1 MLFSFQQTVSAGVSY
16 EGKGRLH
23 FIDEKA
29 KVNANY
35 YVENLL
41 PKLVDDCHT
50 VLGNQFNFQ
59 QDGAPT
65 HGAKLAQDWL
75 TIKSLSGLHR
85 QDSWPPNSSDM
96 NQLDYAV
103 WDATLETCNKLRTMP
118 KNIP

>member
-75 TIKSLSGLHR
+75 TSHCPDFIDKIHGRQIPQIRTNSTMLSGMQCLR
-85 QDSWPPNSSDM
+85 P
-96 NQLDYAV
+96 
-103 WDATLETCNKLRTMP
+103 ATNLAQCQRTFLS
-118 KNIP
+118 